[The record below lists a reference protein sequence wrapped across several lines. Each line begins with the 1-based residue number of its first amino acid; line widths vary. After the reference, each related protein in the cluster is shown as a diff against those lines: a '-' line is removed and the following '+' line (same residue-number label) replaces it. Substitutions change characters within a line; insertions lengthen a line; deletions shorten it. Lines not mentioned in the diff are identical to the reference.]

1 MRGSAEQKNQK
12 LCPVAQ
18 TLPAHIHNIF
28 ASISKI
34 HHQYNNI
41 TILCTNINPK
51 LKSNMFI

>member
-1 MRGSAEQKNQK
+1 MRGNVEQKNQK

-28 ASISKI
+28 ASISKN
-34 HHQYNNI
+34 HQYNNI

-51 LKSNMFI
+51 LKSNVFI